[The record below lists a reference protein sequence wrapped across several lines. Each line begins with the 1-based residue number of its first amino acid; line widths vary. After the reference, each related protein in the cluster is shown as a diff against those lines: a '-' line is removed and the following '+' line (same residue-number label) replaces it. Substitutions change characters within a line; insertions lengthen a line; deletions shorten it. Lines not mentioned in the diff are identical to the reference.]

1 MFVLDYIYFE
11 MKSRISSKVL
21 SKSLSTVII
30 LAILG
35 AITALIYIIAIP
47 TPREKFT
54 EFYIL
59 GAEGKA
65 TDYPTQLNV
74 GEEAR
79 LILGISNEEQDVVS
93 YRVEIKIN
101 GAVNGEVGPIILKHD
116 EKFEQAVSFTPTIPG
131 DKQKVEFLL
140 YKEGQSGVYESLHLL
155 LRRVVSSS
163 RLYHTS

>member
-1 MFVLDYIYFE
+1 
-11 MKSRISSKVL
+11 MKSRTSSKVL
-21 SKSLSTVII
+21 NNSLYIIII

-35 AITALIYIIAIP
+35 AITALIYITA
-47 TPREKFT
+47 TPISREKFT

-79 LILGISNEEQDVVS
+79 LILGIGNQEQDVVS

-101 GAVNGEVGPIILKHD
+101 GTVNGEAGPIILKHN
-116 EKFEQAVSFTPTIPG
+116 EKSEQAVTFTPTSPG
-131 DKQKVEFLL
+131 DEQKVEFLL
-140 YKEGQSGVYESLHLL
+140 YKEGQSDVYESLHLWID
-155 LRRVVSSS
+155 VND
-163 RLYHTS
+163 